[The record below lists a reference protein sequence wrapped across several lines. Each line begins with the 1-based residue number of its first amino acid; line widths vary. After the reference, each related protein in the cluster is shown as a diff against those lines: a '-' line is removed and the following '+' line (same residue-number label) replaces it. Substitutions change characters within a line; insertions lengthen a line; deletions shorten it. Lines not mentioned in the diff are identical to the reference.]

1 MREQLSEIIK
11 YGKAYAV
18 MAMAT
23 KAGAAVAL
31 VVGAAAFALGDG
43 GTLTVQ
49 WAPGGAS

>member
-1 MREQLSEIIK
+1 MGDLIK
-11 YGKAYAV
+11 YGKAWAI
-18 MAMAT
+18 ASMAT

-43 GTLTVQ
+43 GTLTIQ